1 MVGSQKVDKSG
12 VAVEPNKNNDEEEKV
27 SPMPYRHLGKSE

>member
-1 MVGSQKVDKSG
+1 MPGGQEVDKSG
-12 VAVEPNKNNDEEEKV
+12 VAVEPNRNNDEEENL